1 MSNNL
6 EAKGRIIIEV
16 RVKPSS
22 RKGQQVQPDLDGSLL
37 VYVREPAQEG
47 KANQAVV
54 KALADYYG
62 VAKSNVQIISG
73 HTSKY
78 KRFLID
84 GLNSKS
90 IS

>member
-1 MSNNL
+1 MGNNL